1 MWSSPT
7 SRSSRAA
14 RVRGR
19 RARPAR
25 SGSALGIA
33 ILGTVLFLTL
43 TNRFDSALTDLGVPE
58 AQRVQLVDAV
68 ESSAGAVIP
77 GLAANPATATV
88 AAAAESAYTDAT
100 RLSALVAAGFLVI
113 GLGASASLGRGR
125 RPDDP
130 SETVTVTTSEEPA

>member
-1 MWSSPT
+1 MLA
-7 SRSSRAA
+7 RSC
-14 RVRGR
+14 GPF
-19 RARPAR
+19 RPAR
-25 SGSALGIA
+25 PPSYFPAHKASA
-33 ILGTVLFLTL
+33 
-43 TNRFDSALTDLGVPE
+43 DSASLHAFG
-58 AQRVQLVDAV
+58 
-68 ESSAGAVIP
+68 S
-77 GLAANPATATV
+77 TATV

>member
-1 MWSSPT
+1 M
-7 SRSSRAA
+7 
-14 RVRGR
+14 
-19 RARPAR
+19 
-25 SGSALGIA
+25 
-33 ILGTVLFLTL
+33 
-43 TNRFDSALTDLGVPE
+43 
-58 AQRVQLVDAV
+58 